1 MIKISIKSFDTNV
14 EDVINNQ
21 KRLFKETQKMADD
34 LEQKQKKQIE
44 QQMLELEEKYNKQ
57 HVEK

>member
-44 QQMLELEEKYNKQ
+44 Q
-57 HVEK
+57 